1 MAPQQT
7 KKKYKE
13 YKEVIEIKIIL
24 LMEEKNKYL
33 TDC

>member
-24 LMEEKNKYL
+24 LMEEKK
-33 TDC
+33 